1 MNMEESLAWLRA
13 PETQPAL
20 GDLLCGLIRDIR
32 LILGHSA
39 LGPAAKLGAIP
50 ETVDQLAPPPGP
62 AASGA
67 QAAASVVA
75 LLARNTGPATILFEQ
90 LTGEQVRI
98 ELPGCAD
105 RPLTAA
111 ECRDLRIGAGASGYE
126 RTGSLRTVS
135 SGLVVAEVSS
145 LVVPG
150 RLPASART
158 ALGMPGAGE
167 PTPPPS
173 DVPLGKALA
182 GFGVRREPLGARL
195 GGDRAAIAGSGVSVA
210 SSARMWLADVPV
222 ALASERGTAEL
233 CQRAGGRPGASRGG
247 PRPRSTTSAGP
258 LPAERAEQQ
267 LVTLVVDDDGA
278 VPLQGAGA
286 EGAVGNEEIGDAPA
300 RLGGQRESADGPVAG
315 GVVAHRPGAPGPR
328 IGLGGDGGG
337 LGQVGLLDERGGEG
351 GALRARVEQQP
362 SARVPGRHRHQ
373 LV

>member
-13 PETQPAL
+13 PETEPAL

-32 LILGHSA
+32 LILVHSD
-39 LGPAAKLGAIP
+39 LGSAAKLGAIT

-98 ELPGCAD
+98 ELTGCAD
-105 RPLTAA
+105 RPLTPA
-111 ECRDLRIGAGASGYE
+111 ERRDLRIGSGARGYE
-126 RTGSLRTVS
+126 RTGSLRAVS

-158 ALGMPGAGE
+158 ALGIPGAEE
-167 PTPPPS
+167 PAPPPS

-195 GGDRAAIAGSGVSVA
+195 VHDRTATASSRVSVA
-210 SSARMWLADVPV
+210 SSARMWLADLPV
-222 ALASERGTAEL
+222 ALASERVTAEL
-233 CQRAGGRPGASRGG
+233 CQRAGSRLAV
-247 PRPRSTTSAGP
+247 TSP
-258 LPAERAEQQ
+258 
-267 LVTLVVDDDGA
+267 TF
-278 VPLQGAGA
+278 
-286 EGAVGNEEIGDAPA
+286 
-300 RLGGQRESADGPVAG
+300 
-315 GVVAHRPGAPGPR
+315 
-328 IGLGGDGGG
+328 
-337 LGQVGLLDERGGEG
+337 
-351 GALRARVEQQP
+351 
-362 SARVPGRHRHQ
+362 
-373 LV
+373 

>member
-32 LILGHSA
+32 LILVHSD
-39 LGPAAKLGAIP
+39 LGSAAKLGAIT

-98 ELPGCAD
+98 ELTGCAD

-111 ECRDLRIGAGASGYE
+111 ECRDLRIGSGASGYE

-150 RLPASART
+150 RLPASARP
-158 ALGMPGAGE
+158 ALGMAGAGE

-195 GGDRAAIAGSGVSVA
+195 MGDRAAIAGSRVSVA
-210 SSARMWLADVPV
+210 SSARMWLAN
-222 ALASERGTAEL
+222 
-233 CQRAGGRPGASRGG
+233 RPG
-247 PRPRSTTSAGP
+247 P
-258 LPAERAEQQ
+258 LGR
-267 LVTLVVDDDGA
+267 
-278 VPLQGAGA
+278 
-286 EGAVGNEEIGDAPA
+286 
-300 RLGGQRESADGPVAG
+300 
-315 GVVAHRPGAPGPR
+315 
-328 IGLGGDGGG
+328 
-337 LGQVGLLDERGGEG
+337 GEG
-351 GALRARVEQQP
+351 GGGGG
-362 SARVPGRHRHQ
+362 PGGR
-373 LV
+373 

>member
-1 MNMEESLAWLRA
+1 MNMEESLAWLRT
-13 PETQPAL
+13 PETEPAL

-32 LILGHSA
+32 LILVHSD
-39 LGPAAKLGAIP
+39 LGSAAKLGAIT

-98 ELPGCAD
+98 ELTGSAD
-105 RPLTAA
+105 RPLTPA
-111 ECRDLRIGAGASGYE
+111 ECRDLCISSGAGGYE

-158 ALGMPGAGE
+158 ALGMPGPEE
-167 PTPPPS
+167 PAPPPS

-182 GFGVRREPLGARL
+182 GYGVRREPLGARL
-195 GGDRAAIAGSGVSVA
+195 VHDDGARIPGGRVSVT

-222 ALASERGTAEL
+222 ALASERVTAEL
-233 CQRAGGRPGASRGG
+233 CQRA
-247 PRPRSTTSAGP
+247 
-258 LPAERAEQQ
+258 
-267 LVTLVVDDDGA
+267 
-278 VPLQGAGA
+278 
-286 EGAVGNEEIGDAPA
+286 AVGYAID
-300 RLGGQRESADGPVAG
+300 
-315 GVVAHRPGAPGPR
+315 
-328 IGLGGDGGG
+328 
-337 LGQVGLLDERGGEG
+337 
-351 GALRARVEQQP
+351 RA
-362 SARVPGRHRHQ
+362 
-373 LV
+373 

>member
-13 PETQPAL
+13 PETEPAL

-32 LILGHSA
+32 LILVHSD
-39 LGPAAKLGAIP
+39 LGSAAKLGAIT

-98 ELPGCAD
+98 ELTGCAD
-105 RPLTAA
+105 RRLTPA
-111 ECRDLRIGAGASGYE
+111 ECRDLRIGSGARGYE

-150 RLPASART
+150 RLPASAQT
-158 ALGMPGAGE
+158 ALGMPGAEE
-167 PTPPPS
+167 PAPPPS

-195 GGDRAAIAGSGVSVA
+195 VHDRAVVAGSRVSVA
-210 SSARMWLADVPV
+210 SSARMWLADLPV
-222 ALASERGTAEL
+222 ALASERVTAEL
-233 CQRAGGRPGASRGG
+233 CQRAGSRLASSGR
-247 PRPRSTTSAGP
+247 
-258 LPAERAEQQ
+258 
-267 LVTLVVDDDGA
+267 
-278 VPLQGAGA
+278 
-286 EGAVGNEEIGDAPA
+286 
-300 RLGGQRESADGPVAG
+300 
-315 GVVAHRPGAPGPR
+315 
-328 IGLGGDGGG
+328 
-337 LGQVGLLDERGGEG
+337 
-351 GALRARVEQQP
+351 
-362 SARVPGRHRHQ
+362 
-373 LV
+373 

>member
-1 MNMEESLAWLRA
+1 MNVEESLAWLRA

-32 LILGHSA
+32 LILVHSD
-39 LGPAAKLGAIP
+39 LGSAAKLGAIT

-90 LTGEQVRI
+90 LTGERVRI
-98 ELPGCAD
+98 ELTGCAD
-105 RPLTAA
+105 RPLTPA
-111 ECRDLRIGAGASGYE
+111 ECRDLRIGSGARGYE

-158 ALGMPGAGE
+158 ALGMPGPEE
-167 PTPPPS
+167 PAPPPS

-195 GGDRAAIAGSGVSVA
+195 VGDRAANAGSRVSVA
-210 SSARMWLADVPV
+210 SSARMWLADLPV
-222 ALASERGTAEL
+222 ALASERVTAEL
-233 CQRAGGRPGASRGG
+233 CQRAGSRLASSGR
-247 PRPRSTTSAGP
+247 
-258 LPAERAEQQ
+258 
-267 LVTLVVDDDGA
+267 
-278 VPLQGAGA
+278 
-286 EGAVGNEEIGDAPA
+286 
-300 RLGGQRESADGPVAG
+300 
-315 GVVAHRPGAPGPR
+315 
-328 IGLGGDGGG
+328 
-337 LGQVGLLDERGGEG
+337 
-351 GALRARVEQQP
+351 
-362 SARVPGRHRHQ
+362 
-373 LV
+373 

>member
-1 MNMEESLAWLRA
+1 MNVEESLAWLRA
-13 PETQPAL
+13 PETEPAL

-32 LILGHSA
+32 LILVHSD
-39 LGPAAKLGAIP
+39 LGSAAKLGAIT

-98 ELPGCAD
+98 KLTGCAD
-105 RPLTAA
+105 RPLTPA
-111 ECRDLRIGAGASGYE
+111 ECRDLRIGSGARGYE

-158 ALGMPGAGE
+158 ALGMPGAE
-167 PTPPPS
+167 EQAPPPS

-195 GGDRAAIAGSGVSVA
+195 VRDSTGIPGGRVSVT
-210 SSARMWLADVPV
+210 SSARMWLADAPV
-222 ALASERGTAEL
+222 ALASERVTAEL
-233 CQRAGGRPGASRGG
+233 CQRAGRR
-247 PRPRSTTSAGP
+247 
-258 LPAERAEQQ
+258 L
-267 LVTLVVDDDGA
+267 
-278 VPLQGAGA
+278 AGA
-286 EGAVGNEEIGDAPA
+286 RDMP
-300 RLGGQRESADGPVAG
+300 
-315 GVVAHRPGAPGPR
+315 
-328 IGLGGDGGG
+328 
-337 LGQVGLLDERGGEG
+337 
-351 GALRARVEQQP
+351 
-362 SARVPGRHRHQ
+362 VPG
-373 LV
+373 